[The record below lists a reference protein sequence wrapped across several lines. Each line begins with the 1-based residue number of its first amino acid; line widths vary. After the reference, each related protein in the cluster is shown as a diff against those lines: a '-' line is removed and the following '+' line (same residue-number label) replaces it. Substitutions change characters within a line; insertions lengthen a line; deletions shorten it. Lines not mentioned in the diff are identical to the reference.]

1 MIDFAT
7 ATFAV
12 VAKYI
17 AEKLAADTDRND
29 GWVIRS
35 LLVLVE
41 TGSANEVLVDFAAKV
56 HEWKLGHSDY
66 HHPLS
71 LSQFMLA
78 KGLVSRRI
86 ATLAKIARAAKTAA
100 PVRQMPSQQGTAAV
114 AGHGWEGDRRL
125 IESVA
130 N

>member
-41 TGSANEVLVDFAAKV
+41 TGSANEVLVDLAAKV
-56 HEWKLGHSDY
+56 HEWKLGQSDY

-86 ATLAKIARAAKTAA
+86 ATLAKIARAAKTAV
-100 PVRQMPSQQGTAAV
+100 PVRQIPSQQGTAAV
-114 AGHGWEGDRRL
+114 AVPGWERDRRL
-125 IESVA
+125 VESVA